1 MKKNDLL
8 IAKIR
13 EQVDSVFSEMRNQ
26 IKKLSDNSELL
37 DYKLNALW
45 YEFYDELI
53 CFLEQKKLTSK
64 DAQKPY
70 IQDCEQYFL
79 SLNRKLI
86 QWFNIQQKN
95 NKKAC

>member
-53 CFLEQKKLTSK
+53 CFLEQKKDIKWREVL
-64 DAQKPY
+64 D
-70 IQDCEQYFL
+70 
-79 SLNRKLI
+79 
-86 QWFNIQQKN
+86 
-95 NKKAC
+95 KAEKI